1 MPTQNLIFRAGDEL
15 RDLAKARAEREHRNV
30 SDIARS
36 ALSVY
41 LTGDDGGEALD
52 AALVR
57 AEDAEAKAARL
68 EKALAAARKKNRTLV
83 AATAA
88 RAQHR
93 APEKVLA
100 QQARADARDAKD
112 EAFAAALQAAT
123 EENPVTVSRLAA
135 LTGFTA
141 TWCRDLLGALGEAG
155 YAEKAVDAGP
165 RTGPGR
171 PRFDWV
177 PVPGKDIGEG
187 IKAAKALA
195 ERGPAKSGP
204 RYREGGDLAR
214 PVATVKFREP
224 KMSSKGEK

>member
-1 MPTQNLIFRAGDEL
+1 MSTQKFNFLAPGVLGDL
-15 RDLAKARAEREHRNV
+15 TKARAEREHRNV
-30 SDIARS
+30 SDIIRS

-41 LTGDDGGEALD
+41 LTGDGDEALA

-57 AEDAEAKAARL
+57 AEDAEAKAERL
-68 EKALAAARKKNRTLV
+68 EKALAAARKKHKALA

-88 RAQHR
+88 RAKHR
-93 APEKVLA
+93 APGQVLA
-100 QQARADARDAKD
+100 QQARVDARDAKD

-123 EENPVTVSRLAA
+123 EENPATVSRLAA
-135 LTGFTA
+135 LTGFTEN
-141 TWCRDLLGALGEAG
+141 WCLCLLTALGEAG
-155 YAEKAVDAGP
+155 YAEKAVDTGP

-187 IKAAKALA
+187 IKAVKGRAVREGA
-195 ERGPAKSGP
+195 RTGP
-204 RYREGGDLAR
+204 RYRKGGDLAR

-224 KMSSKGEK
+224 KP